1 MRNPSEQPEGTAAE
15 PRLRAPN
22 FDFDVLIAGG
32 GLAGLTLA
40 RQLRREAPHLRV
52 FLAEKRAH
60 PAPEAAFKVGE
71 SSVEIAAHYFH
82 TRLDLADHLRER
94 QLDKFGLRYFYP
106 AGGNRRI
113 EDRFELGPTYFPA
126 VGSFQ
131 LDRGRLENFLLDE
144 ERAAGVEVVDAA
156 RVVDVELGSPHRL
169 TISAGGTTHTVTG
182 RWFVD
187 ATGRH
192 GLLRRK
198 LTLNNRVGHGANASW
213 WRVSERVKVDDWS
226 SNAAWRGR
234 VPSGERWLSTNHLMG
249 RGYWVWLIP
258 LGSGSTSFGIV
269 ADDDLHPGARYSR
282 FEGALDWL
290 REFEPQCAEAAAA
303 TRGSLEDF
311 LALRHF
317 AHGCRQV
324 QSAAGRWS
332 LVGEA
337 GPFTDPFYSPGS
349 DFIAMG
355 NDFTADLIARDATGE
370 DVTSRA
376 AAFNETYLRLYDA
389 FLRLY
394 EKQYPIMG
402 HAQVMTAKVAWDNA
416 CYWSITALLFY
427 QARLRDVAFM
437 ASIEPLMRRF
447 FVLHARMQGFLR
459 TWSEHDHRQFGA
471 GMTSVVAHEKL
482 CALQAELGGPRL
494 DDEALR
500 ARLHANFAWL
510 ERFAASWRGVA
521 LEAVGNDIARLVPV
535 AADVRPVDIDALR
548 LLAIAPV

>member
-1 MRNPSEQPEGTAAE
+1 MSDRRRSP
-15 PRLRAPN
+15 
-22 FDFDVLIAGG
+22 DFDVVVAGG

-40 RQLRREAPHLRV
+40 RQLRLQSPHLRV
-52 FLAEKRAH
+52 FVAEKRAH

-71 SSVEIAAHYFH
+71 STVEIAARYFH
-82 TRLDLADHLRER
+82 TRLGLAAHLRER

-106 AGGNRRI
+106 SSDNRRI
-113 EDRFELGPTYFPA
+113 DERFELGPTYYPA

-144 ERAAGVEVVDAA
+144 ERAAGVEVVDSA

-169 TISAGGTTHTVTG
+169 TIAATGTTRTVTG
-182 RWFVD
+182 RWLVD

-192 GLLRRK
+192 ALLRR
-198 LTLNNRVGHGANASW
+198 TLDLDNRVGHGANASW

-226 SNAAWRGR
+226 GDPSWRGR
-234 VPSGERWLSTNHLMG
+234 VPTGERWLSTNHLMG

-258 LGSGSTSFGIV
+258 LASGSTSFGIV
-269 ADDDLHPGARYSR
+269 ADGDLHPGARYSR
-282 FEGALDWL
+282 FDSALDWL
-290 REFEPQCAEAAAA
+290 REFEPQCAEFAEA
-303 TRGSLEDF
+303 TRGRLEDF

-317 AHGCRQV
+317 AHGCKQV
-324 QSAAGRWS
+324 QSGDGRWS

-355 NDFTADLIARDATGE
+355 NDFTADLISRDAAGE
-370 DVTSRA
+370 DIVARA
-376 AAFNETYLRLYDA
+376 AAFDATYLRLYGA

-402 HAQVMTAKVAWDNA
+402 HAQVMTAKIAWDNA
-416 CYWSITALLFY
+416 CYWAMTALLFY
-427 QARLRDVAFM
+427 QARLTDLAFM

-447 FVLHARMQGFLR
+447 FVLHARMQVFFR
-459 TWSEHDHRQFGA
+459 AWSDGDRRRFGA
-471 GMTSVVAHEKL
+471 GMTSVVSHEKL

-494 DDEALR
+494 DDGALR
-500 ARLHANFAWL
+500 ARLDANFAWL

-521 LEAVGNDIARLVPV
+521 VETVGEEVARLVPV
-535 AADVRPVDIDALR
+535 GSDLPPVDIDVLR
-548 LLAIAPV
+548 LEPLRSRIPV

>member
-1 MRNPSEQPEGTAAE
+1 MTP
-15 PRLRAPN
+15 
-22 FDFDVLIAGG
+22 DFDVLIAGG

-40 RQLRREAPHLRV
+40 RQLRRESPQLRV
-52 FLAEKRAH
+52 FVAEKRAH

-82 TRLDLADHLRER
+82 TRLDLASHLRER

-106 AGGNRRI
+106 AGDNRRI
-113 EDRFELGPTYFPA
+113 EERFELGPTSFPS

-131 LDRGRLENFLLDE
+131 LDRGRLENFLLEE
-144 ERAAGVEVVDAA
+144 ERAAGVDVVDSA
-156 RVVDVELGSPHRL
+156 RVVDVQLGAPHRL
-169 TISAGGTTHTVTG
+169 TVNADSGTRTVTG

-198 LTLNNRVGHGANASW
+198 LNLNNGVGHAANASW
-213 WRVSERVKVDDWS
+213 WRVSGRVKIDDWS
-226 SNAAWRGR
+226 SDTAWRSR

-269 ADDDLHPGARYSR
+269 ADDEVHPGARYSR
-282 FEGALDWL
+282 FEGALEWL
-290 REFEPQCAEAAAA
+290 REFEPQCAELADA
-303 TRGSLEDF
+303 TRDQLEDF

-324 QSAAGRWS
+324 HSAEGRWS

-355 NDFTADLIARDATGE
+355 NDFTADLIARDAAGE
-370 DVTSRA
+370 EIAHRA
-376 AAFNETYLRLYDA
+376 AAFDQTYLRLYDA

-416 CYWSITALLFY
+416 CYWGITALLFY

-437 ASIEPLMRRF
+437 TSIETLMRRF
-447 FVLHARMQGFLR
+447 FVLHARMQVFLR
-459 TWSEHDHRQFGA
+459 AWSVVDTRRFGA
-471 GMTSVVAHEKL
+471 GMTSVVALDEL
-482 CALQAELGGPRL
+482 CRLQAGLGGPQL
-494 DDEALR
+494 DDGALR
-500 ARLHANFAWL
+500 GRLEANFAWL
-510 ERFAASWRGVA
+510 ERFAASWRSLA
-521 LEAVGNDIARLVPV
+521 AETVGAEIARLVPV
-535 AADVRPVDIDALR
+535 AGDVAPVRIDALR
-548 LLAIAPV
+548 LDAAVATRALV

>member
-1 MRNPSEQPEGTAAE
+1 MTS
-15 PRLRAPN
+15 
-22 FDFDVLIAGG
+22 DFDVIIAGG

-40 RQLRREAPHLRV
+40 RQLRFESPRLRV
-52 FLAEKRAH
+52 FVAEKRAH

-71 SSVEIAAHYFH
+71 STVEIAAHYFH
-82 TRLDLADHLRER
+82 TRVRLAAHLRER

-106 AGGNRRI
+106 SSDNRRI
-113 EDRFELGPTYFPA
+113 EERFELGPTYFPR

-131 LDRGRLENFLLDE
+131 LDRGRLENFLVDE
-144 ERAAGVEVVDAA
+144 ERAAGVEVVDSA
-156 RVVDVELGSPHRL
+156 RVVDVELGAPHRL
-169 TISAGGTTHTVTG
+169 TVAAAAGTRRVTG
-182 RWFVD
+182 RWLVD

-198 LTLNNRVGHGANASW
+198 LDLNSRVGHGANASW
-213 WRVSERVKVDDWS
+213 WRVGERVKVDDWS
-226 SNAAWRGR
+226 GDAGWRGR
-234 VPSGERWLSTNHLMG
+234 VPTGERWLSTNHLMG

-258 LGSGSTSFGIV
+258 LASGSTSFGIV

-282 FEGALDWL
+282 FDGALDWL
-290 REFEPQCAEAAAA
+290 RQFEPQCAEVVAA
-303 TRGSLEDF
+303 TRGTLEDF

-324 QSAAGRWS
+324 HSGDGRWS
-332 LVGEA
+332 LIGEA

-355 NDFTADLIARDATGE
+355 NDLTADLIARDAAGE
-370 DVTSRA
+370 DVVGRA

-394 EKQYPIMG
+394 EKQYPMMG
-402 HAQVMTAKVAWDNA
+402 HAQAMTAKIAWDNA

-427 QARLRDVAFM
+427 QGRLRDAAFM

-447 FVLHARMQGFLR
+447 FVLHARMQVFLR
-459 TWSEHDHRQFGA
+459 TWAERDRRQFGA
-471 GMTSVVAHEKL
+471 GMTSVVAHETL

-494 DDEALR
+494 DDDALR
-500 ARLHANFAWL
+500 ARLESNFAFL
-510 ERFAASWRGVA
+510 ERFAAAWRGVA
-521 LEAVGNDIARLVPV
+521 VEATDRELGRLVPV
-535 AADVRPVDIDALR
+535 GDQVTPVSVDELR
-548 LLAIAPV
+548 LDTIAV

>member
-1 MRNPSEQPEGTAAE
+1 MSG
-15 PRLRAPN
+15 

-40 RQLRREAPHLRV
+40 RQLRFEVPSLRV
-52 FLAEKRAH
+52 FVAEKRRH

-82 TRLDLADHLRER
+82 TRLDLAAHLRER

-106 AGGNRRI
+106 GGDNRRI
-113 EDRFELGPTYFPA
+113 EERFELGPTSFPP

-131 LDRGRLENFLLDE
+131 LDRGRLENFLLDD
-144 ERAAGVEVVDAA
+144 ERAAGVEVLDGC
-156 RVVDVELGSPHRL
+156 RVADVELGARHRL
-169 TISAGGTTHTVTG
+169 TVTGGGAARTVTG

-198 LTLNNRVGHGANASW
+198 FDLHHRVGHHANASW
-213 WRVSERVKVDDWS
+213 WRVSERVKIDDWS
-226 SNAAWRGR
+226 GDAAWRSR
-234 VPSGERWLSTNHLMG
+234 VPGRDRWLSTNHLMG

-269 ADDDLHPGARYSR
+269 ADDGLHPGARYSR

-290 REFEPQCAEAAAA
+290 REFEPQCAEIADA
-303 TRGSLEDF
+303 TRDKLEDF

-317 AHGCRQV
+317 AYGCRQV
-324 QSAAGRWS
+324 QSAEGRWS

-370 DVTSRA
+370 DIASRA
-376 AAFNETYLRLYDA
+376 AFFDKTYLRLYDA

-394 EKQYPIMG
+394 ENQYPIMG

-416 CYWSITALLFY
+416 CYWAITALLFY

-437 ASIEPLMRRF
+437 TSIEPLLRRF
-447 FVLHARMQGFLR
+447 IVLHARMQVFLR
-459 TWSEHDHRQFGA
+459 TWSEHDQRRFGA
-471 GMTSVVAHEKL
+471 GMTNVVAHAKL
-482 CALQAELGGPRL
+482 GALQAELGGPRV
-494 DDEALR
+494 DDDALR
-500 ARLHANFAWL
+500 ARLESNFVWL
-510 ERFAASWRGVA
+510 ERFAASWRDEAV
-521 LEAVGNDIARLVPV
+521 EAVGQGIGRLVPV
-535 AADVRPVDIDALR
+535 PGSVLPAPIDGLR
-548 LLAIAPV
+548 LNPAAAHITK